1 MAYFDKSPG
10 KSGET
15 KEKNTVRLEDNT
27 TSNRQVDERLLRL
40 KMKQLVQKEFFHQIE
55 PVEVIEVV
63 EEPDG
68 SGFGKIIGRYIYSE
82 YNISKGDARANGEF
96 IPINSNIIQMPLPGE
111 LVIGMEFNDSR
122 YYFSALNP
130 QPQNINNAEITKDVS
145 IDESELDKRTTLADV
160 DREFANVSSNI
171 KGVQKINKQ
180 DALVARIPQ
189 FNKQS
194 NVNPGDTI
202 IQGRHNNYIQ
212 LSSNQ
217 SVKRYRGFDNPDID
231 RNDSG
236 NVFIG
241 AHTLEPDSNSI
252 IHLTTNEQPMYNERI
267 NLIGESMNKS
277 QDGRYEMKDREK
289 FISRFSNP
297 SILMQSDR
305 IVLYSK
311 SDDIAIFSEGNIHI
325 KGKRV
330 QIRNDEQV
338 NITTKSLSQQVKT
351 AYRLKEELSSG
362 DVVLLPDGIVERG
375 RKLAL
380 EHRQNILKYIN
391 QLNSLIP
398 AAIPGTR
405 SVPNPVWFTNIR
417 NKIKEAKE
425 ALEQNKLI
433 IGLKWLDFDNWK
445 TYTIDELKEAFSPIP
460 GMADVLSNL
469 SNLTDLVE
477 DVERLKQDYETAKL
491 QFEEFKAIAENPA
504 AYFENLVY
512 SSLEALTIDDF
523 VEMEIQVN
531 DFIAGGGNIDNIES
545 GPELQKGIFE
555 LRREHQAISEAPFED
570 QPTLRE
576 RWKDKAG
583 KFKQRLQGGLANGFR
598 GSIVQQEIDVSTKET
613 ASVAG
618 EAIAITMQESDKA
631 TKNL

>member
-1 MAYFDKSPG
+1 MAYFDKAPG

-130 QPQNINNAEITKDVS
+130 QPQNINNAERTKDIS
-145 IDESELDKRTTLADV
+145 IDESELDKRTTLADA
-160 DREFANVSSNI
+160 DTEFKNISNNI
-171 KGVQKINKQ
+171 KGSQKVNRQ
-180 DALVARIPQ
+180 DALIQRIPE

-217 SVKRYRGFDNPDID
+217 SIKRHRGLDLSTRDE
-231 RNDSG
+231 SG
-236 NVFIG
+236 NVLIG
-241 AHTLEPDSNSI
+241 AHRTTPASNSI
-252 IHLTTNEQPMYNERI
+252 IHLTTYEQPKYNERI

-297 SILMQSDR
+297 SIFMKSDR
-305 IVLYSK
+305 IVLYAE

-380 EHRQNILKYIN
+380 EHRQNILNYI
-391 QLNSLIP
+391 QKLNSLIP

-405 SVPNPVWFTNIR
+405 SVVNPAWFKNIR
-417 NKIKEAKE
+417 DDIRNAKT

-445 TYTIDELKEAFSPIP
+445 TYTMDELKEAFSPIP
-460 GMADVLSNL
+460 GMADVIGKLSNL
-469 SNLTDLVE
+469 EDLVE
-477 DVERLKQDYETAKL
+477 DVKQKKQEFEVAKAK
-491 QFEEFKAIAENPA
+491 FEEFKAIAENPA

-531 DFIAGGGNIDNIES
+531 DFIAGGGNIDNVES

-555 LRREHQAISEAPFED
+555 LRREYDAISEAPFGD

-576 RWKDKAG
+576 RWNDKAE

-598 GSIVQQEIDVSTKET
+598 NSVVKQEIEVDEKGAL
-613 ASVAG
+613 ASAAEGLSEV
-618 EAIAITMQESDKA
+618 AIASNEAQ
-631 TKNL
+631 KNL

>member
-1 MAYFDKSPG
+1 MAYFDKAPG

-130 QPQNINNAEITKDVS
+130 QPQNINNAERTKDIS
-145 IDESELDKRTTLADV
+145 IDESELDKRTTLTE
-160 DREFANVSSNI
+160 RGEFVNVSNNI
-171 KGVQKINKQ
+171 KGTQKVNEQ
-180 DALVARIPQ
+180 DARIAPMPEV
-189 FNKQS
+189 NKQS

-217 SVKRYRGFDNPDID
+217 SVKRYRGFDDPDYD

-252 IHLTTNEQPMYNERI
+252 IHLTTNEQPMYSERI
-267 NLIGESMNKS
+267 QEIGGTMNKS
-277 QDGRYEMKDREK
+277 RDLLYSMKDREEFVSK
-289 FISRFSNP
+289 FTGP
-297 SILMQSDR
+297 SIFMKSDR

-311 SDDIAIFSEGNIHI
+311 SDDIAIFSEGNVHI

-405 SVPNPVWFTNIR
+405 SVPSPVWFTNIR

-425 ALEQNKLI
+425 ALEHTL
-433 IGLKWLDFDNWK
+433 
-445 TYTIDELKEAFSPIP
+445 
-460 GMADVLSNL
+460 
-469 SNLTDLVE
+469 
-477 DVERLKQDYETAKL
+477 ET
-491 QFEEFKAIAENPA
+491 
-504 AYFENLVY
+504 
-512 SSLEALTIDDF
+512 
-523 VEMEIQVN
+523 
-531 DFIAGGGNIDNIES
+531 
-545 GPELQKGIFE
+545 
-555 LRREHQAISEAPFED
+555 
-570 QPTLRE
+570 
-576 RWKDKAG
+576 
-583 KFKQRLQGGLANGFR
+583 
-598 GSIVQQEIDVSTKET
+598 
-613 ASVAG
+613 
-618 EAIAITMQESDKA
+618 
-631 TKNL
+631 

>member
-1 MAYFDKSPG
+1 MAYFDKAPG

-130 QPQNINNAEITKDVS
+130 QPQNINNAERTKDIS
-145 IDESELDKRTTLADV
+145 IDESELDKRTTLTE
-160 DREFANVSSNI
+160 RGEFVNVSNNI
-171 KGVQKINKQ
+171 KGAQKVNKQ
-180 DALVARIPQ
+180 NARIAGPMPEV
-189 FNKQS
+189 NKQS

-217 SVKRYRGFDNPDID
+217 SVKRYRGID
-231 RNDSG
+231 EGTIRNDSG

-241 AHTLEPDSNSI
+241 AHTKEPDSNSI
-252 IHLTTNEQPMYNERI
+252 IHLTTNEQPMYSERI
-267 NLIGESMNKS
+267 QEIGGTMNKS
-277 QDGRYEMKDREK
+277 RDLLYSMKDRAE
-289 FISRFSNP
+289 FVSRFSNP
-297 SILMQSDR
+297 SIFMKSDR
-305 IVLYSK
+305 IVLYAE

-380 EHRQNILKYIN
+380 EHRQNILNYI
-391 QLNSLIP
+391 QKLNSLIP

-405 SVPNPVWFTNIR
+405 SVVNPAWFKNIR
-417 NKIKEAKE
+417 DDIRNAKT

-445 TYTIDELKEAFSPIP
+445 TYTMDELKEAFSPIP
-460 GMADVLSNL
+460 GMADVIGKLSNL
-469 SNLTDLVE
+469 EDLVE
-477 DVERLKQDYETAKL
+477 DVKQKKQEFEVAKAK
-491 QFEEFKAIAENPA
+491 FEEFKAIAENPA

-531 DFIAGGGNIDNIES
+531 DFIAGGGNIDNVES

-555 LRREHQAISEAPFED
+555 LRREHQAISEAPLGD

-576 RWKDKAG
+576 RWNDKAE

-598 GSIVQQEIDVSTKET
+598 NSVVKQEIEVDEKGAL
-613 ASVAG
+613 ASAAEGLSEV
-618 EAIAITMQESDKA
+618 AIASNEAQ
-631 TKNL
+631 KNL

>member
-1 MAYFDKSPG
+1 MAYFDKAPG

-130 QPQNINNAEITKDVS
+130 QPQNINNAERTKDIS
-145 IDESELDKRTTLADV
+145 IDESELDKRTTLADA
-160 DREFANVSSNI
+160 DTEFKNISNNI
-171 KGVQKINKQ
+171 KGSQKVNEQ
-180 DALVARIPQ
+180 DAYIQRIPE
-189 FNKQS
+189 FDKQS

-217 SVKRYRGFDNPDID
+217 SVKRHRGKNLFTRDE
-231 RNDSG
+231 SG
-236 NVFIG
+236 NVLIG
-241 AHTLEPDSNSI
+241 AHRTNPPESNSI
-252 IHLTTNEQPMYNERI
+252 IHLTTYEQPKYNERI
-267 NLIGESMNKS
+267 REIGESMNKS

-297 SILMQSDR
+297 SIFMKSDR
-305 IVLYSK
+305 IVLYAQ

-330 QIRNDEQV
+330 QIRNAEQV
-338 NITTKSLSQQVKT
+338 SITTKSLSQQVKT
-351 AYRLKEELSSG
+351 AYRLKEELGSG

-380 EHRQNILKYIN
+380 EHRQNILNYI
-391 QLNSLIP
+391 QKLNSLIP

-405 SVPNPVWFTNIR
+405 SVVNPAWFKNIR
-417 NKIKEAKE
+417 DDIRNAKT

-445 TYTIDELKEAFSPIP
+445 TYTIDELREAFSPIP
-460 GMADVLSNL
+460 GMADVIGKLSNL
-469 SNLTDLVE
+469 EDLVE
-477 DVERLKQDYETAKL
+477 DVKQKKQEFEVAKAK
-491 QFEEFKAIAENPA
+491 FEEFKAIAENPA

-512 SSLEALTIDDF
+512 ASLESLTIDDF

-531 DFIAGGGNIDNIES
+531 DFIAGGGNIDNVES

-555 LRREHQAISEAPFED
+555 LRREYDDISKAPFGD

-576 RWKDKAG
+576 RWNDRAE

-598 GSIVQQEIDVSTKET
+598 NSVVQQEIEVDEKGAL
-613 ASVAG
+613 ASAAEGLSEV
-618 EAIAITMQESDKA
+618 AIASNEAQ
-631 TKNL
+631 KNL